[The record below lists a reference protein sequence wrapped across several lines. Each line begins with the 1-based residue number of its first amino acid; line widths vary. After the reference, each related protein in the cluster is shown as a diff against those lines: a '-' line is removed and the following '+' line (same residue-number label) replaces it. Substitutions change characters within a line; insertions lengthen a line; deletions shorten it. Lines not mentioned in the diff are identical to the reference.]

1 MAEQLGVAAGLVR
14 LSFLVQSLYGEVCER
29 HGLTPPQAQL
39 LCLLSDA
46 PRGMAELAQTL
57 RLEKSS
63 VTGLIDR
70 AERRG
75 LVRRVASTS
84 DRRAVTVEL
93 TEAGAALADTFH
105 EATTERLNE
114 TVASLPARERT
125 RLAAIASDVVAAER
139 VPAVFADQAAS

>member
-14 LSFLVQSLYGEVCER
+14 LTFLVQHRYSEVCEE
-29 HGLTPPQAQL
+29 HDLTPPQAQL
-39 LCLLSDA
+39 LCVLSDA

-63 VTGLIDR
+63 VTGLVDR

-75 LVRRVASTS
+75 LVRRVASTA

-93 TEAGAALADTFH
+93 TEDGTTLADTFH
-105 EATTERLNE
+105 EAATERLNE
-114 TVASLPARERT
+114 TVASLPEHERT
-125 RLAAIASDVVAAER
+125 RLAAIASDVVAAEQ
-139 VPAVFADQAAS
+139 VPAVFADEAAS